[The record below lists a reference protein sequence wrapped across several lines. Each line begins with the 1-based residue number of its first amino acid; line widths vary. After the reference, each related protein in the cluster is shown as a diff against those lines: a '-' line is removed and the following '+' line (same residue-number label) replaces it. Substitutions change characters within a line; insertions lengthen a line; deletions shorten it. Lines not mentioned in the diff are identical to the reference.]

1 MKINILREKIKEKDI
16 DLFISTKHAKYL
28 SETDA
33 ASALIVTENRTVLI
47 TTRMDYDRCKEESP
61 INDVRAFA
69 KVEVPTRENEKIQFG
84 GFSEILESIIKEF
97 QPETVG
103 FDRLNEKDIEK
114 IEDISKNQ
122 TKEESDLLWN
132 LRMKKTPEEIKKM
145 KKSGEIASAGMRK
158 AEELIG
164 SNLTEKEIATEVE
177 YKMRKEG
184 SEGQAFET
192 IVASGKNSIHPHS
205 KTSDQKVKSDNLT
218 IVDLGAQW
226 KNYCSDMSRTFC
238 PNPSEKQIEIMNL
251 VKKAQEKALGKIK
264 SGIKAKKLDKT
275 ARKVFK
281 EKGLEKYYL
290 HSTGHGLGL
299 DIHEPPSISKDSEKI
314 LKENM
319 VITIE
324 PGIYLE
330 DVGGCRFEDTVIV
343 KENGFEKVTSL

>member
-1 MKINILREKIKEKDI
+1 MKIEILRERIREKNI
-16 DLFISTKHAKYL
+16 DLFISTKHAKYF

-47 TTRMDYDRCKEESP
+47 TTRMGYDRGKEESP
-61 INDVRAFA
+61 INDVRAFS
-69 KVEVPTRENEKIQFG
+69 KVEVPTRENKNIQSG
-84 GFSEILESIIKEF
+84 GFNEILESIIKEF
-97 QPETVG
+97 QPETIG
-103 FDRLNEKDIEK
+103 FDRLSEKNLEK

-122 TKEESDLLWN
+122 IKEESDLVWD
-132 LRMKKTPEEIKKM
+132 LRMKKTPQEIKKI
-145 KKSGEIASAGMRK
+145 KKSGKIANAGMKK
-158 AEELIG
+158 AQELIG
-164 SNLTEKEIATEVE
+164 SNLTEKEIATEIE
-177 YKMRKEG
+177 YKMRQKG

-192 IVASGKNSIHPHS
+192 IVASGKNSVHPHS
-205 KTSDQKVKSDNLT
+205 KTSDRKVKKENLT

-238 PNPSEKQIEIMNL
+238 PKPSEKQSEIMNL
-251 VKKAQEKALGKIK
+251 VKKAQEKTLEEIK
-264 SGIKAKKLDKT
+264 SGIKAKKLDET

-281 EKGLEKYYL
+281 DEGLEKYYL

-299 DIHEPPSISKDSEKI
+299 DIHEPPSISKDSEKT

-319 VITIE
+319 AITIE

-343 KENGFEKVTSL
+343 KENGFEKITSL